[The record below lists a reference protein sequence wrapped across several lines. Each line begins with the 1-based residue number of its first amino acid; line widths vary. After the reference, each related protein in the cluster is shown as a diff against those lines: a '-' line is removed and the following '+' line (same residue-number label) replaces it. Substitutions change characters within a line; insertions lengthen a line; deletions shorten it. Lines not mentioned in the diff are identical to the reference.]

1 MAASS
6 PLRPKD
12 TTPRQRQNAFPAHPS
27 LPGLSSSEN
36 LDSPSR
42 QLLIEFQKLWNDQDR
57 HLQQDLDDQIAQQA
71 RRHNEALAQASAEHD
86 RVRKNAEIARE
97 RVELEIERERQR
109 REAEEKDR
117 LEQERQAKVA
127 REAEERAKQRAVL
140 ERQQKEHSARAAE
153 EREIQAA
160 KARLEEH
167 ERQKAADVEARDRQ
181 AAEEAAR
188 AREKAREAA
197 ANAAKAR
204 EEAQKAAQKAAQA
217 PSSQPAAVP
226 QVTPPSQP
234 GPAISQVQPSTAS
247 TLPPSSDPI
256 HSEFEDLHKRYV
268 GLHKQL
274 KQMRQYV
281 IVESKKIPALKTR
294 LGDWRREISK
304 SMGQLTS
311 DKAQNRKPM
320 IQIQSTL
327 QEALKFTTP
336 AVDVSPYLIS
346 VPHPAPGQQIPLS
359 GAFLYLLNIF
369 AKSIISQ
376 FVFETSG
383 GAKAA
388 DPIGVVA
395 VSIFANPAFKLN
407 QTIPLIDIL
416 LAKYHIVCPL
426 LFCVTK
432 ATSQKTVQG
441 RMRMGWQRDGDS
453 FIDEQ
458 RHLERMAGLATGWAA
473 LTLRDF
479 SKSKNNNPLPNFY
492 YWRAIASITNTS
504 AADLGSSHATV
515 IKSLIEGFVPRFI
528 GFYGVPGRAVLRAAL
543 VDLPARTRR
552 EKQDDRAAIQAV
564 SSLELLAE
572 VLRRD
577 LKLTLT

>member
-204 EEAQKAAQKAAQA
+204 EEAQKAAQKAAHA
-217 PSSQPAAVP
+217 
-226 QVTPPSQP
+226 T
-234 GPAISQVQPSTAS
+234 IT
-247 TLPPSSDPI
+247 TRSSDI
-256 HSEFEDLHKRYV
+256 SDLHKRYV